1 MKKMNLPNRLT
12 LLRIILVPVIWI
24 LYLAIPSN
32 WAVLDQT
39 TGLGMRDIL
48 VLLVFAAAS
57 ITDFLDGYIARK
69 NHLITSFGKFLDPI
83 ADKMLVNSVLILMVY
98 LHQANVVAVLLMI
111 SRDLIVDGLR
121 FTAASQGK
129 VVSAGWWGKVKTVLQ
144 MIAIPLL
151 MLQNWPFAYIHIPLA
166 QIMLWLATA
175 ASLYS
180 GWLYFWKLKK
190 YVLET
195 M

>member
-1 MKKMNLPNRLT
+1 
-12 LLRIILVPVIWI
+12 
-24 LYLAIPSN
+24 
-32 WAVLDQT
+32 
-39 TGLGMRDIL
+39 
-48 VLLVFAAAS
+48 
-57 ITDFLDGYIARK
+57 
-69 NHLITSFGKFLDPI
+69 
-83 ADKMLVNSVLILMVY
+83 
-98 LHQANVVAVLLMI
+98 
-111 SRDLIVDGLR
+111 
-121 FTAASQGK
+121 